1 MNAMRKVLVVD
12 DDPVVS
18 RSFDRVLGRKGYIVV
33 SAENGL
39 EALSKVAHEEYDA
52 VFTDIK
58 MPGMDGIEVAQQM
71 RARRPWTP
79 VVIITGYGSA
89 EHEARAEAAGV
100 RGFLRKPLSPDMI
113 ESSLD
118 AAIAEAVAPV
128 ADALPQ
134 GGGAVA
140 AAAVAAPRFAA
151 EAATYEAA
159 GEARSVGQ
167 FVKNIALFFAAPFIA
182 LAYIALFPLLGMVML
197 ARIAGQAWRHG
208 RAAALAAAARDLAE
222 PQPKAAGDA
231 SESVGTGQFLK
242 NLAMFFAA
250 PFVALAYIMLFPLI
264 GLVMLAWTAGQAWR
278 KRRALG

>member
-1 MNAMRKVLVVD
+1 MNAVRKVLVVD

-18 RSFDRVLGRKGYIVV
+18 KSFDRVLSRKGYIVV

-39 EALSKVAHEEYDA
+39 EALSKVAREEYDA

-100 RGFLRKPLSPDMI
+100 RSFLRKPLSPDMI

-128 ADALPQ
+128 AHVLPQ
-134 GGGAVA
+134 AGVAV
-140 AAAVAAPRFAA
+140 AAVAAPRFAA
-151 EAATYEAA
+151 EADAAA
-159 GEARSVGQ
+159 GEVRSVGQ

-208 RAAALAAAARDLAE
+208 RAAALAAATRELAE
-222 PQPKAAGDA
+222 PQPLAAGDA

-242 NLAMFFAA
+242 NLAMFFTA

-278 KRRALG
+278 KRRALS

>member
-18 RSFDRVLGRKGYIVV
+18 RSFDRVLSRKGYIVV

-39 EALSKVAHEEYDA
+39 EALSKVAHDEYDA

-100 RGFLRKPLSPDMI
+100 RSFLRKPLSPDMI

-128 ADALPQ
+128 ADVLPQ
-134 GGGAVA
+134 AGVAV
-140 AAAVAAPRFAA
+140 AAVAAPRFAT
-151 EAATYEAA
+151 EATAGEEA

-208 RAAALAAAARDLAE
+208 RAAALAGAARELAE
-222 PQPKAAGDA
+222 PQPQAAGDA
-231 SESVGTGQFLK
+231 SASVGMGQFLK
-242 NLAMFFAA
+242 NLAMFFSA

-278 KRRALG
+278 KRHVAG

>member
-1 MNAMRKVLVVD
+1 MVMNAMRKVLVVD

-18 RSFDRVLGRKGYIVV
+18 RSFDRVLSRKGYIVV

-39 EALSKVAHEEYDA
+39 EALSKVTHDEYDA

-100 RGFLRKPLSPDMI
+100 RSFLRKPLSPDMI

-118 AAIAEAVAPV
+118 AAMSEAAAPV
-128 ADALPQ
+128 ADVLPQ
-134 GGGAVA
+134 GGVAVA
-140 AAAVAAPRFAA
+140 AAVAPRDAA
-151 EAATYEAA
+151 EADAAA

-167 FVKNIALFFAAPFIA
+167 FVKSIALFFAAPFIA

-208 RAAALAAAARDLAE
+208 RAAALAEVARELEE
-222 PQPKAAGDA
+222 PQAAGDA
-231 SESVGTGQFLK
+231 NESVGVGQFLK
-242 NLAMFFAA
+242 NLGMFFSA

-278 KRRALG
+278 KRHVAG

>member
-1 MNAMRKVLVVD
+1 MRKVLVVD

-18 RSFDRVLGRKGYIVV
+18 KSFDRVLSRKGYIVV

-39 EALSKVAHEEYDA
+39 EALSKVAHDEYDA

-100 RGFLRKPLSPDMI
+100 RSFLRKPLSPDMI

-128 ADALPQ
+128 AEMPAQ
-134 GGGAVA
+134 AGVAVA
-140 AAAVAAPRFAA
+140 EAAPRFAA
-151 EAATYEAA
+151 EADAAA
-159 GEARSVGQ
+159 GEVRSVGQ
-167 FVKNIALFFAAPFIA
+167 FAKNIALFFAAPFIA

-208 RAAALAAAARDLAE
+208 RAAALAGAARELAE
-222 PQPKAAGDA
+222 PQPQAAGDA
-231 SESVGTGQFLK
+231 GESVGTGQFLK
-242 NLAMFFAA
+242 NLGMFFSA

-278 KRRALG
+278 KRHVAG

>member
-18 RSFDRVLGRKGYIVV
+18 RSFDRVLSRKGYIVV

-39 EALSKVAHEEYDA
+39 EALSKAAREEYDA

-58 MPGMDGIEVAQQM
+58 IPGMDGIEVAQQM

-100 RGFLRKPLSPDMI
+100 CGFLRKPLSPDMI

-118 AAIAEAVAPV
+118 AAIAEAAPV
-128 ADALPQ
+128 AEVLPQ
-134 GGGAVA
+134 AGVAVVEGAVA
-140 AAAVAAPRFAA
+140 ASWPAA
-151 EAATYEAA
+151 EETVGEVA

-182 LAYIALFPLLGMVML
+182 LAYIALFPLIGMVML

-208 RAAALAAAARDLAE
+208 RAAAMAAAARELAE
-222 PQPKAAGDA
+222 PQPQAAGDA
-231 SESVGTGQFLK
+231 SESVGTGQVLK
-242 NLAMFFAA
+242 NLAMFFSA
-250 PFVALAYIMLFPLI
+250 PFVALAYIMLLPLI
-264 GLVMLAWTAGQAWR
+264 GLVTLAWTAGQAWR
-278 KRRALG
+278 KRRVLG

>member
-18 RSFDRVLGRKGYIVV
+18 KSFDRVLSRKGYLVV

-39 EALSKVAHEEYDA
+39 EALSKVAHDEYDA

-100 RGFLRKPLSPDMI
+100 RSFLRKPLSPDMI

-118 AAIAEAVAPV
+118 AAMASAVAP
-128 ADALPQ
+128 
-134 GGGAVA
+134 
-140 AAAVAAPRFAA
+140 VAAPRFAT
-151 EAATYEAA
+151 EATAGEEA

-208 RAAALAAAARDLAE
+208 RAAALAGAARELAE
-222 PQPKAAGDA
+222 PQPQAAGDA
-231 SESVGTGQFLK
+231 GESVGTGQFLK
-242 NLAMFFAA
+242 NLGMFFSA

-278 KRRALG
+278 KRHVAG

>member
-18 RSFDRVLGRKGYIVV
+18 KSFDRVLSRKGYIVV

-39 EALSKVAHEEYDA
+39 EALSKVAHDEYDA

-100 RGFLRKPLSPDMI
+100 RSFLRKPLSPDMI

-128 ADALPQ
+128 AEMPAQ
-134 GGGAVA
+134 AGVAVA
-140 AAAVAAPRFAA
+140 EAAPRFAA
-151 EAATYEAA
+151 EADAAA
-159 GEARSVGQ
+159 GEVRSVGQ

-208 RAAALAAAARDLAE
+208 RAAALAGAARDLAE
-222 PQPKAAGDA
+222 PQPQAAGDA
-231 SESVGTGQFLK
+231 GESVGTGQFLK
-242 NLAMFFAA
+242 NLGMFFSA

-278 KRRALG
+278 KRHVAG